1 MAYLNSIH
9 LIGRVGADLEVK
21 TLANDK
27 KVVSFSL
34 ATSKKVGEKE
44 YTQWHT
50 IEAWNAQAENMSKFL
65 KKGSLVH
72 IEGELNYDSFE
83 KDGVK
88 KTTAKIAA
96 VSFNALSGLKDL

>member
-9 LIGRVGADLEVK
+9 LIGHVGADLEIK
-21 TLANDK
+21 TLAQDK

-44 YTQWHT
+44 FTQWHT

-72 IEGELNYDSFE
+72 IEGELHYDSFE

-88 KTTAKIAA
+88 RSVAKVAA
-96 VSFNALSGLKDL
+96 LSFNALNGLKEI